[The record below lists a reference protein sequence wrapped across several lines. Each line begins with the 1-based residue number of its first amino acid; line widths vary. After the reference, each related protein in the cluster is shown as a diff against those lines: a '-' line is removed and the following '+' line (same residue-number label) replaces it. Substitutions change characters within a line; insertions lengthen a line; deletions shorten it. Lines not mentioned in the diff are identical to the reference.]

1 MRIQLDLI
9 SKWGPE
15 WMKDIIVRL
24 ILGHVLLNSTYR
36 HILMMKSAQIN
47 KYGSSEVIEINQST
61 PEPSVSLGKVLVDIK
76 AAGVNPVDWKIS
88 EGHMQQLVSLQFP
101 STLGVDFS
109 GVIKQIGE
117 GISPSDF
124 KQGDEVYGQA
134 GVING
139 GSGAFAEMALANT
152 ESIANKPKRLSHAEA
167 AGLPLVG
174 VSAWQALVENIG
186 LSKGQKILIH
196 GGAGGIGSIAIQLAK
211 YLGADVAT
219 TVSIN
224 DKQFVQELGAD
235 QVIDYKTQTF
245 EDLLHD
251 YDAVFDTVG
260 DETYRRSFKVIKKG
274 GVIVSML
281 DQPDSELMNQYG
293 VKAIFQF
300 TQADRERL
308 TKLAQWVDE
317 NNIRVNVEK
326 TFLLDEAGDAL
337 DYQKDVHPRGKVVLA
352 M

>member
-1 MRIQLDLI
+1 MI
-9 SKWGPE
+9 
-15 WMKDIIVRL
+15 
-24 ILGHVLLNSTYR
+24 
-36 HILMMKSAQIN
+36 
-47 KYGSSEVIEINQST
+47 
-61 PEPSVSLGKVLVDIK
+61 
-76 AAGVNPVDWKIS
+76 
-88 EGHMQQLVSLQFP
+88 SLQFP
-101 STLGVDFS
+101 STLEMDFS
-109 GVIKQIGE
+109 GVIKQVGE
-117 GISPSDF
+117 GVSPSDF

-134 GVING
+134 GVISG

-152 ESIANKPKRLSHAEA
+152 ESIAHKPKRLSHAEA

-174 VSAWQALVENIG
+174 VSAWRALVENIG
-186 LSKGQKILIH
+186 LSKDQKILIH

-219 TVSIN
+219 TVSTN
-224 DKQFVQELGAD
+224 DKQFVQELGAG
-235 QVIDYKTQTF
+235 QAIDYKTQNF
-245 EDLLHD
+245 EDILHD

-260 DETYRRSFKVIKKG
+260 GETYRRSFKVLKKG

-281 DQPDSELMNQYG
+281 EQPNSELMSQYG
-293 VKAIFQF
+293 IKAIFQF

-308 TKLAQWVDE
+308 TKLAQWVDQ

-326 TFLLDEAGDAL
+326 TFSLDEAGDAL

>member
-1 MRIQLDLI
+1 
-9 SKWGPE
+9 
-15 WMKDIIVRL
+15 
-24 ILGHVLLNSTYR
+24 
-36 HILMMKSAQIN
+36 MKSAQIS

-61 PEPSVSLGKVLVDIK
+61 SEPIVSSGKVLVIIK
-76 AAGVNPVDWKIS
+76 AAGVNPADWKIR
-88 EGHMQQLVSLQFP
+88 EGLMQQMISLQFP
-101 STLGVDFS
+101 SILGMDFS
-109 GVIKQIGE
+109 GFIKQVGE
-117 GISPSDF
+117 GVSPSDF

-134 GVING
+134 GVISG

-152 ESIANKPKRLSHAEA
+152 ESIAHKPKRLSHAEA
-167 AGLPLVG
+167 AALPLVG
-174 VSAWQALVENIG
+174 VSAWRALVENIG
-186 LSKGQKILIH
+186 LSKDQRILIH

-219 TVSIN
+219 TVSTK

-281 DQPDSELMNQYG
+281 EQPNSELMNQYG

-308 TKLAQWVDE
+308 TKLTQWVDE

-326 TFLLDEAGDAL
+326 TFSLDEAGDAL
-337 DYQKDVHPRGKVVLA
+337 DYQKNVHPRGKVVLA

>member
-1 MRIQLDLI
+1 
-9 SKWGPE
+9 
-15 WMKDIIVRL
+15 
-24 ILGHVLLNSTYR
+24 
-36 HILMMKSAQIN
+36 MKSAQIN
-47 KYGSSEVIEINQST
+47 KYGRSEVIEINQST
-61 PEPSVSLGKVLVDIK
+61 SEPTVSSGKVLVIIK
-76 AAGVNPVDWKIS
+76 AAGVNPVDWKIR
-88 EGHMQQLVSLQFP
+88 EGLFQQMITLQFP
-101 STLGVDFS
+101 STLGMDFS
-109 GVIKQIGE
+109 GVIKQVGE
-117 GISPSDF
+117 GVSPSDF

-134 GVING
+134 GVISG

-152 ESIANKPKRLSHAEA
+152 ESIAHKPKRLSHAEA

-174 VSAWQALVENIG
+174 VSAWKALVENIG

-196 GGAGGIGSIAIQLAK
+196 GGARGIGSIAIQLAK
-211 YLGADVAT
+211 NLDVYVAT
-219 TVSIN
+219 TVSAN

-235 QVIDYKTQTF
+235 VVMDYKTQTF

-260 DETYRRSFKVIKKG
+260 GETYRRSFKVIKKG

-281 DQPDSELMNQYG
+281 EQPDSELMSQYS

-326 TFLLDEAGDAL
+326 TFSLNEVGDAL